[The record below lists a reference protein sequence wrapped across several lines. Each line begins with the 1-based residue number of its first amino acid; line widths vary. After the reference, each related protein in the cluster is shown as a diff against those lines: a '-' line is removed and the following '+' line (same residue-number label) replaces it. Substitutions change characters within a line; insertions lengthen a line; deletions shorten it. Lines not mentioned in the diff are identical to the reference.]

1 MLTIVHLHNA
11 RPRRSLGGRS
21 PAQAYFGCKA
31 RWPEKRRHEI
41 FCWISARAESILQT
55 KWETTDRH
63 ARDPA
68 SAWRAAVVA
77 WLRCQHLVTVSRKPQ
92 LSPISANQKR
102 P

>member
-55 KWETTDRH
+55 KWKRPDHHSPGT
-63 ARDPA
+63 
-68 SAWRAAVVA
+68 AWRRAVIA
-77 WLRCQHLVTVSRKPQ
+77 WLRCQHLITVSPKPQ

-102 P
+102 S